1 MPIYESKLVNFI
13 FGDFF
18 MKKLIL
24 GIAVLGLLTSVASAK
39 QVSICT
45 VLRSYDYGI
54 YPINCGNGKTTLKA
68 MYKKGWRLIG
78 SAMSGSGGEVV
89 FLEK

>member
-1 MPIYESKLVNFI
+1 MPVYENKLVNLI

-24 GIAVLGLLTSVASAK
+24 GIVAIGLLSSVVSAK
-39 QVSICT
+39 QVTACT

-54 YPINCGNGKTTLKA
+54 YPINCGSGKTTLQA
-68 MYKKGWRLIG
+68 MYKKGWRFIG
-78 SAMSGSGGEVV
+78 SAMSGSGGGVV
-89 FLEK
+89 ILEK